1 MTITL
6 ARLAWMRT
14 MREPSGPA
22 AKGAL
27 RPWSKSRASL
37 DVYKRQFA
45 DLLANLIEKYASEL
59 DIENMSASLVPCDR
73 MINVEVDKKD
83 SDSKQ
88 EAVESKIAA

>member
-1 MTITL
+1 MIDE
-6 ARLAWMRT
+6 W
-14 MREPSGPA
+14 SG
-22 AKGAL
+22 
-27 RPWSKSRASL
+27 
-37 DVYKRQFA
+37 FA
-45 DLLANLIEKYASEL
+45 DLLANLIEKYASELDIENMSASLKYASEL

>member
-1 MTITL
+1 MIDE
-6 ARLAWMRT
+6 WC
-14 MREPSGPA
+14 G
-22 AKGAL
+22 
-27 RPWSKSRASL
+27 
-37 DVYKRQFA
+37 FA

-73 MINVEVDKKD
+73 MSNAEVDKKD

>member
-1 MTITL
+1 MIDE
-6 ARLAWMRT
+6 W
-14 MREPSGPA
+14 SG
-22 AKGAL
+22 
-27 RPWSKSRASL
+27 
-37 DVYKRQFA
+37 FA

-59 DIENMSASLVPCDR
+59 GIENMSASLVPCDR

>member
-1 MTITL
+1 MIDE
-6 ARLAWMRT
+6 W
-14 MREPSGPA
+14 SG
-22 AKGAL
+22 
-27 RPWSKSRASL
+27 
-37 DVYKRQFA
+37 FA

-59 DIENMSASLVPCDR
+59 DIENMPASLVPCDR